1 MYLHKTDQAIRE
13 LAHRDRKLAL
23 KARALLLLADGKKSD
38 IELLTMVQAEATL
51 LDALTSQGY
60 LQRTPA
66 ITATATVTTT
76 AAFSAAKTPSRRDAQ
91 EAQSPGRDTASP
103 AGRPVSV
110 ATATPAQATG
120 VQDSAR
126 LQEPAPNPPK
136 HQVAADAF
144 EGKRSLATA
153 RMFLFDLTERLFARR
168 DPALALHLRDRFREA
183 RDRDSMMAVARDL
196 LHHIEVQAGAARA
209 DEVSARLSMLLPDEM
224 AV

>member
-1 MYLHKTDQAIRE
+1 MYLHKTNQAIRE
-13 LAHRDRKLAL
+13 LAHSDRKLAL

-38 IELLTMVQAEATL
+38 IELLTMVQAESTL
-51 LDALTSQGY
+51 LDALTAQGY

-66 ITATATVTTT
+66 ITATTT
-76 AAFSAAKTPSRRDAQ
+76 AASSAAKTPSRRDAQ
-91 EAQSPGRDTASP
+91 EAKSPGRDTASP

-110 ATATPAQATG
+110 ATATSAQAAG
-120 VQDSAR
+120 AQDRAR
-126 LQEPAPNPPK
+126 LQESAPNPPK
-136 HQVAADAF
+136 NQVAADAF

-153 RMFLFDLTERLFARR
+153 RMFLFDLTERMFARR

-224 AV
+224 AI

>member
-66 ITATATVTTT
+66 TTT
-76 AAFSAAKTPSRRDAQ
+76 AASSAAKTPSRRDAQ
-91 EAQSPGRDTASP
+91 EGQSPGRDTASP

-110 ATATPAQATG
+110 VTATPAQATG